1 MRKVKEINDNSL
13 VELNNKFAMLNLKD
27 RDDVVFNY
35 ETDVKKMIRK
45 LNIKRLLKKD
55 KKYLRNVRKIFMAMI
70 LQSYLKDMI
79 LTGQKKKK
87 RYISY
92 FTEPE

>member
-79 LTGQKKKK
+79 LTGQKKKN